1 MQKKQI
7 NWTPS
12 KLKTLVLQIVKEHF
26 KKLKR
31 HNPQKEE
38 NVYKSQADKDPLSRI
53 FMERTLNT
61 LPGNNNKKYNTK
73 QTGDLDRHFTKE
85 VAGCPI
91 SI

>member
-38 NVYKSQADKDPLSRI
+38 NVYKSHIQ
-53 FMERTLNT
+53 E
-61 LPGNNNKKYNTK
+61 
-73 QTGDLDRHFTKE
+73 E
-85 VAGCPI
+85 
-91 SI
+91 